1 MQWLAIG
8 IGAAIGACL
17 RAWLAK
23 FNPLHAWIPMGTLG
37 ANMLGGLLI
46 GMAMVVFVK
55 LGQNWH
61 PNVKLFVITGFLG
74 GLTTFST
81 FSSEV
86 FGLLHDGE
94 VMAGLGLIGL
104 HVLLTLTATALGY
117 YVTRLM
123 LS

>member
-8 IGAAIGACL
+8 MGAAIGACL

-23 FNPLHAWIPMGTLG
+23 LNPLHAWIPIGTLT
-37 ANMLGGLLI
+37 ANVLGGLLI
-46 GMAMVVFVK
+46 GMAMVVFIK
-55 LGQNWH
+55 IGEAWH

-86 FGLLHDGE
+86 FGLLNDGKII
-94 VMAGLGLIGL
+94 AGMGLIAV
-104 HVLLTLTATALGY
+104 HVLLTLAATAIGY
-117 YVTRLM
+117 YFTRLV
-123 LS
+123 L